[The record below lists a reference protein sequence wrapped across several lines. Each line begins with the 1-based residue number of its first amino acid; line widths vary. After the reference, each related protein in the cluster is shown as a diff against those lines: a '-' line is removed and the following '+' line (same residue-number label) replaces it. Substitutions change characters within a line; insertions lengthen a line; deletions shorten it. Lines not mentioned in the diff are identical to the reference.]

1 MPGCAAIGCNNRSE
15 KGYTMKCFPRDPILR
30 QIWKDRVGRA
40 DWEPSNNSFLC
51 HSHFAAN
58 QWMVT
63 QCGRLKLR
71 KGALP
76 SIFRVVT
83 NRKSPNKRRRLCAD
97 GESEDDDCG
106 IEILDDDEEENY
118 VYMESP
124 GEVQDFDDE
133 SVVFLDSQ
141 NSPILQ
147 NITGKEG
154 LSANNVYQIITS
166 GPLSNLQHENVIMIS
181 DENDQEIGSFINDG
195 NNYIIIND
203 ENEDTTNHLQPIEIL
218 TNQMP
223 INSRIKVEVK
233 DEMDDRTTTDDIYN
247 EVESNMER
255 IYEGINSDDES
266 SKQKRSTLRVYK
278 NKSLGKIR
286 KIENT
291 KELNSEPSWQNSD
304 GILNGRM
311 IPNDTIACLE
321 NSDDNSKSSL
331 IIPSFKNGGFLV
343 EDTDEEI
350 VDAKNPEQMSNLK
363 AALQRK
369 KKVREDT
376 MKSIERI
383 ISNNGSFNKSPS
395 DSESDFSDT
404 NSNSLNQGKRKR
416 KGNWVMED
424 VSDVMRNLSSK
435 PSLDCILEEDKNKR
449 QDYGN
454 SCITSIIRVE
464 NSLPKIIK
472 TERISDA
479 GTEDSHSD
487 DLVQYS
493 NKFELKQERMALSS
507 ESDLIEVDFQ
517 DENQGQNQDHNEVQ
531 DQDHHENQD
540 QEHQDDDEIQEIPQD
555 EVNFE
560 DTSKRGLK
568 RTRLSDEDCNIISTD
583 IYRELKLKIEQQE
596 GVISQLTEHLSAY
609 KGMEMKVTEVNDAL
623 KLKNREIAILS
634 TKLSRKESTQGRG
647 KRNVATMQELIK
659 DLTNKVK
666 AVEDVNRRLSRSLSV
681 EHQNKKNLEYQVR
694 NREKAIK
701 ELNWK
706 VGKASKLLERAE
718 RNATTYKRR
727 MNNMRAL
734 VRRRHFQLEDERQT
748 PFDILFSDYARH
760 EFTAE
765 SLTMALE
772 IRRVCGSDG
781 YEKLLEYNFP
791 LPSQRTLR
799 RKHQKD
805 SVFINGSNEMTDS
818 FDISF
823 VETNNFDKSNFKTVP
838 CSINEKNYRDSS
850 VTVTGT
856 VQDIFNEND
865 SEQINENEMYS
876 ENELIE
882 HLYKF
887 TNGSL

>member
-97 GESEDDDCG
+97 GESEDDECG
-106 IEILDDDEEENY
+106 IEILDDDDDDDEDDDEQDNF

-124 GEVQDFDDE
+124 GEVQDFEDE
-133 SVVFLDSQ
+133 SVVYLDSQ
-141 NSPILQ
+141 NSSILQ

-154 LSANNVYQIITS
+154 LSANNVYQIITT

-195 NNYIIIND
+195 NNYIIINN

-233 DEMDDRTTTDDIYN
+233 DEMDDRATTDDIYN

-266 SKQKRSTLRVYK
+266 SKQKKSTLRVYK

-286 KIENT
+286 KMENT
-291 KELNSEPSWQNSD
+291 KELNSESSWQKND
-304 GILNGRM
+304 AILNGQL

-331 IIPSFKNGGFLV
+331 INPSFKNGDFLI
-343 EDTDEEI
+343 EDTDED
-350 VDAKNPEQMSNLK
+350 VLGAKNTDQVSDLK

-383 ISNNGSFNKSPS
+383 ISDNGSFNKSPS
-395 DSESDFSDT
+395 GSESDFSDA
-404 NSNSLNQGKRKR
+404 NSNSLNQGK
-416 KGNWVMED
+416 E
-424 VSDVMRNLSSK
+424 NLSSK
-435 PSLDCILEEDKNKR
+435 RSLDCSLEENQNQR
-449 QDYGN
+449 QDYGD
-454 SCITSIIRVE
+454 SCITSIVRVE
-464 NSLPKIIK
+464 SSLPKIIK
-472 TERISDA
+472 TERMSDA
-479 GTEDSHSD
+479 GTEDIHSD
-487 DLVQYS
+487 DLGKYS
-493 NKFELKQERMALSS
+493 NKLELKQERMALSS

-517 DENQGQNQDHNEVQ
+517 DENQVGA
-531 DQDHHENQD
+531 QDHHENQD
-540 QEHQDDDEIQEIPQD
+540 REYQDDEIQEIPQD
-555 EVNFE
+555 EVNCQG
-560 DTSKRGLK
+560 TSKRGIK
-568 RTRLSDEDCNIISTD
+568 RTRLSDDDCSVISTD
-583 IYRELKLKIEQQE
+583 IYRDLKLKVEQQE

-609 KGMEMKVTEVNDAL
+609 KGMEMKVTEVSDAL
-623 KLKNREIAILS
+623 KVKNREISILS
-634 TKLSRKESTQGRG
+634 AKLNRKESTQGRG
-647 KRNVATMQELIK
+647 RRNVVTMQELIK

-694 NREKAIK
+694 NRERAIK

-781 YEKLLEYNFP
+781 YEKLLEFNFP

-805 SVFINGSNEMTDS
+805 SVFTNGSNETTDS
-818 FDISF
+818 LDISI
-823 VETNNFDKSNFKTVP
+823 VEAKNVDKSNFKTVP
-838 CSINEKNYRDSS
+838 CGIYEKNSRDSS

-865 SEQINENEMYS
+865 SEQINENEVYS

-882 HLYKF
+882 HLFKF